1 MHAFIL
7 AAGEGTRMWP
17 LTENRPKPLIP
28 LANKPIIEHIMDSLI
43 DAGVKKISI
52 LIGYEGRKIIEKYGY
67 SYRDAEIEYAYQKER
82 RGTGDAVLYAEKF
95 NDDEFLILNGDLYFG
110 TDAIKEILKSGSN
123 SLLSV
128 FVENAESYGAISGDK
143 YLEKIREKVK
153 GLRNEWVNGGIYLLH
168 REIFDYLHRV
178 KPSPR
183 GEIELTTAL
192 NMMAK
197 DEKIKIV
204 RYKGTWVD
212 IGKPWDLLKATE
224 LYLQGM
230 EKKIDGEL
238 EDNVV
243 IRGAVKIGKGTIIMS
258 GTRIEGPVVIGENC
272 KIGPN
277 AYIRP
282 NTVIGNNCH
291 VGMSEVKASI
301 IMNNSNVPHFNYVGD
316 SIIGENCNLG
326 AGTTVANLR
335 LDEKN
340 IRVYVKGKREDT
352 GRRKLG
358 VIMGDNVHT
367 GINVSIDAGT
377 IIGCDVYIAPGAVAR
392 GVIRKKSRMF

>member
-1 MHAFIL
+1 MRAFIL

-28 LANKPIIEHIMDSLI
+28 LANKPIIEHIMDSLV
-43 DAGVKKISI
+43 DAGVKKISV
-52 LIGYEGRKIIEKYGY
+52 LIGYEGRKIIERYGY
-67 SYRDAEIEYAYQKER
+67 SYRDAKIDYVYQKER

-95 NDDEFLILNGDLYFG
+95 DDEEFLILNGDLLFG
-110 TDAIKEILKSGSN
+110 KDAIKKIIENGSN

-128 FVENAESYGAISGDK
+128 LVEYAESYGAMMGRE
-143 YLEKIREKVK
+143 YLEKIKEKEK
-153 GLRNEWVNGGIYLLH
+153 GLKNAWINAGIYILD
-168 REIFDYLHRV
+168 REIFKFLHEV

-183 GEIELTTAL
+183 GEIELTSAL

-197 DEKIKIV
+197 EKKIKIV
-204 RYKGTWVD
+204 RYEGMWMD
-212 IGKPWDLLKATE
+212 IGKPWDLLKAIE
-224 LYLQGM
+224 LYLQGIE
-230 EKKIDGEL
+230 EKIEGEI
-238 EDNVV
+238 EENVIIKGNV
-243 IRGAVKIGKGTIIMS
+243 RIGKGTVVMS
-258 GTRIEGPVVIGENC
+258 GTRIEGPAIIGENC

-301 IMNNSNVPHFNYVGD
+301 IMDNSNVPHFNYVGD

-326 AGTTVANLR
+326 AGTMVANLR
-335 LDEKN
+335 LDEEN
-340 IRVYVKGKREDT
+340 VWVYVKGEKENT

-367 GINVSIDAGT
+367 GINVSIDVGT
-377 IIGCDVYIAPGAVAR
+377 MIGSDVFIAPGTVAR
-392 GVIRKKSRMF
+392 GIIKKKSRIF

>member
-1 MHAFIL
+1 MRAFIL

-67 SYRDAEIEYAYQKER
+67 SYRDAEIEYAYQKDR
-82 RGTGDAVLYAEKF
+82 KGTGDAVLYAEEF

-153 GLRNEWVNGGIYLLH
+153 GLRNEWVNGGIYFLR

-224 LYLQGM
+224 LYLQGI

-272 KIGPN
+272 RIGPN

-301 IMNNSNVPHFNYVGD
+301 IMNNSNAPHFNYVGD

-326 AGTTVANLR
+326 AGTIVANLR
-335 LDEKN
+335 LDEEN
-340 IRVYVKGKREDT
+340 IRAYVKGQKEDT
-352 GRRKLG
+352 HRRKLG

-367 GINVSIDAGT
+367 GINVSIDVGT
-377 IIGCDVYIAPGAVAR
+377 MIGSDVFIAPGALAR
-392 GVIRKKSRMF
+392 GVIRRKSRIF